1 MPELRAVH
9 IITSDD
15 DYIFIDKRRKE
26 TNTNFV
32 PFRGGRKTCF
42 QVLSSV
48 CKRYKLFPYPQV
60 FRHKSTATFNKP
72 SMTKTGCPCRES
84 DLFWKRIQ
92 SSASAMKNSA

>member
-32 PFRGGRKTCF
+32 SFRGDRKDLLPSPFIRLQTVQPF
-42 QVLSSV
+42 SVPTKFFAINLPPPSTNPLKQRQVV
-48 CKRYKLFPYPQV
+48 RVVK
-60 FRHKSTATFNKP
+60 ATYSGNAFKVVP
-72 SMTKTGCPCRES
+72 LP
-84 DLFWKRIQ
+84 
-92 SSASAMKNSA
+92 